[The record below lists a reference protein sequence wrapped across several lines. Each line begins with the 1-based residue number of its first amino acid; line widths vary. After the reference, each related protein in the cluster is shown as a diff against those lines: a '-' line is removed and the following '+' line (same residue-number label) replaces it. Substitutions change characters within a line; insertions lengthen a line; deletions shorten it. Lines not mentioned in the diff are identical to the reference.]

1 MRDIREL
8 GHCNFQFYDNAA
20 GHYFS
25 PAALLVC
32 RQWRSGFA
40 KAKSRRQSTSTG
52 QRITWVFG
60 WAGDQ
65 SGLPLEVIST
75 IARPSA
81 LCSPTA
87 ALGGRDIVMRLE
99 LQALPKAVGGKADQN
114 KPADDHQTLHH
125 GYWTLPSLV
134 RFNHEGQK
142 QSRREA
148 SVKVRSSLKW
158 PDTTDFIN
166 QS

>member
-1 MRDIREL
+1 
-8 GHCNFQFYDNAA
+8 
-20 GHYFS
+20 
-25 PAALLVC
+25 
-32 RQWRSGFA
+32 
-40 KAKSRRQSTSTG
+40 
-52 QRITWVFG
+52 
-60 WAGDQ
+60 
-65 SGLPLEVIST
+65 
-75 IARPSA
+75 
-81 LCSPTA
+81 
-87 ALGGRDIVMRLE
+87 MRLE

-166 QS
+166 QKLNHPRLVQPHEAVRWNNR